1 MIKKSYISKV
11 KTYISYYFF
20 LLSFTFTTYIT
31 SYLIIFVYAFH
42 SCFLTDIY
50 TKLYLE
56 YYFRLLYNVYN
67 MEVVHVIFFFDSH
80 DKFLALPLAP
90 KKKIMESPLC
100 SPKFFPINRPIS
112 TSSLVLDKPLND
124 DFYYI
129 E

>member
-67 MEVVHVIFFFDSH
+67 MEVVHVIFFFFFGSH
-80 DKFLALPLAP
+80 DKFLALPLP
-90 KKKIMESPLC
+90 LKKKKLWSCHCVVLNFFQLIGQYPL
-100 SPKFFPINRPIS
+100 
-112 TSSLVLDKPLND
+112 LVW
-124 DFYYI
+124 F
-129 E
+129 